1 MNPQEKSKNKYLI
14 LSGTFVIGIAL
25 KIVISSYAGLLLL
38 ACIYPVLISLK
49 IRPITT
55 VCALSLIALDYDPK
69 DGNSINMADMV
80 GQSDNVV
87 GLFLNYQIYSV
98 IAYVVVIAILIP
110 FYFAWIDKR
119 DKEKGVLNDEVE
131 IPQIIDP
138 KCPTFLHTLSLV
150 TCCIFIYSIF
160 FYYQARCCE
169 ANFVRISLVFLVEF
183 ARHRN
188 ARKLGE
194 DMMVILKAM
203 AKIFI
208 SVVSIIIAAGV
219 FAEGIKALGGVN
231 ILANA
236 VSNLGTGNFAWFGIL
251 LSIAILSF
259 LVYFATVIMGSGI
272 AAFNAF
278 GKLAPD
284 IATKL
289 GIAPITLVLPVEI
302 ASCLGR
308 AASPIAGGIIALAGF
323 AKVAPMDII
332 KRTTPLLLIAMLVNV
347 LVAFYLAQTN
357 PLPKEQN
364 TTKIELK
371 IKK

>member
-1 MNPQEKSKNKYLI
+1 M
-14 LSGTFVIGIAL
+14 
-25 KIVISSYAGLLLL
+25 
-38 ACIYPVLISLK
+38 
-49 IRPITT
+49 
-55 VCALSLIALDYDPK
+55 
-69 DGNSINMADMV
+69 
-80 GQSDNVV
+80 
-87 GLFLNYQIYSV
+87 

-138 KCPTFLHTLSLV
+138 KCPTF
-150 TCCIFIYSIF
+150 YIF
-160 FYYQARCCE
+160 FPWLPVVFLFTAYFFTIKLDVVT
-169 ANFVRISLVFLVEF
+169 ANFVSISLVFLVEF

-203 AKIFI
+203 AEIFI

-289 GIAPITLVLPVEI
+289 GVAPITLVLPIEI

-357 PLPKEQN
+357 PLPKE
-364 TTKIELK
+364 
-371 IKK
+371 

>member
-1 MNPQEKSKNKYLI
+1 MMKLKFRKSLI
-14 LSGTFVIGIAL
+14 LNAL
-25 KIVISSYAGLLLL
+25 LFTYSFLGYLL
-38 ACIYPVLISLK
+38 Y
-49 IRPITT
+49 
-55 VCALSLIALDYDPK
+55 
-69 DGNSINMADMV
+69 
-80 GQSDNVV
+80 
-87 GLFLNYQIYSV
+87 
-98 IAYVVVIAILIP
+98 
-110 FYFAWIDKR
+110 FY
-119 DKEKGVLNDEVE
+119 L
-131 IPQIIDP
+131 Q
-138 KCPTFLHTLSLV
+138 
-150 TCCIFIYSIF
+150 CIFTIKLDIVT
-160 FYYQARCCE
+160 
-169 ANFVRISLVFLVEF
+169 ANFVSISLVFLVEF

-203 AKIFI
+203 AEIFI
-208 SVVSIIIAAGV
+208 SVISIIIAAGV

-259 LVYFATVIMGSGI
+259 LVYFATVIMRSGI

-289 GIAPITLVLPVEI
+289 GVAPITLVLPIEI

-323 AKVAPMDII
+323 AKVAPWI
-332 KRTTPLLLIAMLVNV
+332 L
-347 LVAFYLAQTN
+347 
-357 PLPKEQN
+357 
-364 TTKIELK
+364 
-371 IKK
+371 